1 MKIQWVRT
9 NKPDRKGQK
18 KAGDAKA
25 GDSGKSGTAGTESVD
40 PDSKDGDEAGFVF
53 SVVPESMVLNPKMGY
68 KVQFRANSANVGK
81 VLENWECQAAM
92 GGDRKPKAAFSTNV
106 MGEFITPSLGFSEP
120 RLSFRYLWEKGV
132 ASMPITKTLSLA
144 NDGPLPTTVTL
155 RIDPPFSCAA
165 ERLTLTNGE
174 RETVSID
181 FDPGMKQDRL
191 SDNITGKLTI
201 AHANH
206 PHRDV
211 VHLQG
216 EVCFPNLQILPPS
229 IDFGCILN
237 DTSKR
242 KYLVLTNVSE
252 MPVNYEWSFLEEE
265 GASLN
270 AVQEEDEARRRK
282 KKPKAL
288 PVNEV
293 FDILPVSGRLG
304 PG

>member
-165 ERLTLTNGE
+165 ERLTLTN
-174 RETVSID
+174 
-181 FDPGMKQDRL
+181 
-191 SDNITGKLTI
+191 
-201 AHANH
+201 H